1 MKLCEN
7 NFTCLP
13 FVVYVRAWD
22 EAYTRYSLV
31 TAYLGSDGKYHLDE
45 ESLNLASETLK
56 TPVNE
61 LRI

>member
-13 FVVYVRAWD
+13 FVVYVRAWNV
-22 EAYTRYSLV
+22 AYTSNALV
-31 TAYLGSDGKYHLDE
+31 TAYLGSDKQYHLDE
-45 ESLNLASETLK
+45 ESLNRASETLK